1 MLNFGKIIKK
11 IWKKNALGGCKRLA
25 RGSHYGYRWSRELLE
40 VSQGQ
45 RFERGQKDLSTISS
59 RRLIKCN

>member
-1 MLNFGKIIKK
+1 MLIFGKKNLKK
-11 IWKKNALGGCKRLA
+11 LEKNALGGCKSLA

-45 RFERGQKDLSTISS
+45 RFARGHKDFST
-59 RRLIKCN
+59 